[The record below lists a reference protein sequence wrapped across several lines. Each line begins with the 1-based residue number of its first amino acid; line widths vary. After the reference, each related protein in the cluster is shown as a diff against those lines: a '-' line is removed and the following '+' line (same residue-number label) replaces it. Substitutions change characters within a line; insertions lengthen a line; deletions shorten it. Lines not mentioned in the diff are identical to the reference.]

1 MLDAI
6 GGMVHA
12 LGTASLH
19 LLHFESMLFLIA
31 GTCIG
36 LLFGAIP
43 GLGGTTALALLIPL
57 TYGMDK
63 ADAIMLMGGSMAAT
77 STGGSVSAILLNTPG
92 IAPNAATTFDGFPL
106 AQQGRAGEAIG
117 AGATASAMG
126 GLIGVF
132 TLLLVIPIAKEI
144 VLLFSPPEFFLL
156 AIFGLCAIAV
166 STGTRLLQALL
177 AAIFGFICSFV
188 GFDSITAVVRYTYD
202 IEPLWDGI
210 KLVPALI
217 GLFAVSQMI
226 DLAVK
231 GGSISGDA
239 LQVKIQRVSDGIK
252 DVFRNW
258 STMLVGS
265 GIGTFIGA
273 VPGVGGTVAGFLSY
287 STQVQR
293 DPNPEVP
300 YGKGNIRGVIAP
312 ESANNAKDGGSLIP
326 TLAFGIP
333 GSAETAVFLGAMVL
347 HGLEPG
353 PRLLFEHEDVVFTL
367 VLTLTVA
374 CVIATLIV
382 LALAKPMAYLTLVES
397 HVLAPV
403 VTVVALV
410 GAYALQGEFGDVII
424 ALVFSIIG
432 YLMIRFQY
440 PRITFTIALVLGGI
454 TERSFF
460 QALGISDGSY
470 AIFFT
475 RNVSLILIAL
485 IVISLLIPTLRS
497 QMARR
502 RARRQ
507 EREGG
512 AS

>member
-1 MLDAI
+1 MI
-6 GGMVHA
+6 EVMGGLLNA

-19 LLHFESMLFLIA
+19 FLNFGSLSWLVA
-31 GTCIG
+31 GTCCG

-57 TYGMDK
+57 TFGMDK
-63 ADAIMLMGGSMAAT
+63 SDAIMLMGGSMAAT

-117 AGATASAMG
+117 AGATSSALG

-132 TLLLVIPIAKEI
+132 TLILVIPIAKEI

-156 AIFGLCAIAV
+156 ALFGLCAIAV
-166 STGTRLLQALL
+166 STGTRLLQALI
-177 AAIFGFICSFV
+177 AAIFGFICGFV
-188 GFDSITAVVRYTYD
+188 GFDLVSGVVRYTYGV
-202 IEPLWDGI
+202 EALWDGI

-217 GLFAVSQMI
+217 GLFAISQMI
-226 DLAVK
+226 DLAVQ
-231 GGSISGDA
+231 GGSIASHA
-239 LQVKIQRVSDGIK
+239 AEYKIQRITSGIRA
-252 DVFRNW
+252 VFRNW

-273 VPGVGGTVAGFLSY
+273 VPGVGGTVAAFLSY

-293 DPNPEVP
+293 DGEPDVP
-300 YGKGNIRGVIAP
+300 YGRGNIKGVIAP

-353 PRLLFEHEDVVFTL
+353 PRLLFDHEDVVFTL
-367 VLTLTVA
+367 VLSLTIA
-374 CVIATLIV
+374 CVIATIIV
-382 LALAKPMAYLTLVES
+382 LLLAKPMAYLTYVDA
-397 HVLAPV
+397 HILAPT

-410 GAYALQGEFGDVII
+410 GAYALQGEFGDVVV
-424 ALVFSIIG
+424 ALAFAVIG
-432 YLMIRFQY
+432 YLMIRYQY
-440 PRITFTIALVLGGI
+440 PRITFTIALVLADI

-460 QALGISDGSY
+460 QAMGISDDNW

-475 RNVSLILIAL
+475 RDVSLILIAL
-485 IVISLLIPTLRS
+485 IVISLLIPSFRIWLRKRS
-497 QMARR
+497 EARSK
-502 RARRQ
+502 
-507 EREGG
+507 GDG
-512 AS
+512 S

>member
-1 MLDAI
+1 MAN
-6 GGMVHA
+6 A

-19 LLHFESMLFLIA
+19 FLAFKPMLYLVA

-57 TYGMDK
+57 TYGMDQ

-117 AGATASAMG
+117 AAATASAMG

-132 TLLLVIPIAKEI
+132 SLLLVIPIAKEI

-166 STGTRLLQALL
+166 STGTRLLQGLV
-177 AAIFGFICSFV
+177 AAIFGFICAFV
-188 GFDSITAVVRYTYD
+188 GFDYVSGIVRYAYGVD
-202 IEPLWDGI
+202 ALWDGI

-217 GLFAVSQMI
+217 GLFAISQMI

-231 GGSISGDA
+231 GGSISDNA
-239 LQVKIQRVSDGIK
+239 LQVKIQRVSVGISQ
-252 DVFRNW
+252 VFRNW

-273 VPGVGGTVAGFLSY
+273 VPGVGGTVAAFLSY

-293 DPNPEVP
+293 DPNPDVP

-353 PRLLFEHEDVVFTL
+353 PRLLFDHEDVVFTL
-367 VLTLTVA
+367 VLTLTIA
-374 CVIATLIV
+374 CVVATLIV
-382 LALAKPMAYLTLVES
+382 LALAKPMAYLTLVDA
-397 HVLAPV
+397 HILTPT
-403 VTVVALV
+403 VTIVALV
-410 GAYALQGEFGDVII
+410 GAYALQGEFGDVVV
-424 ALVFSIIG
+424 AMAFGIIG
-432 YLMIRFQY
+432 YLMIRFDY
-440 PRITFTIALVLGGI
+440 PRITFTIALVLGEI

-460 QALGISDGSY
+460 QAMGISDGSLM
-470 AIFFT
+470 IFVT
-475 RNVSLILIAL
+475 RNVSLILIGL
-485 IVISLLIPTLRS
+485 CIVTLLIPSFRLY
-497 QMARR
+497 MNRR
-502 RARRQ
+502 RTADA
-507 EREGG
+507 GG
-512 AS
+512 RS

>member
-1 MLDAI
+1 MI
-6 GGMVHA
+6 EVMGGLLNA

-19 LLHFESMLFLIA
+19 FLNFGSLSWLVA
-31 GTCIG
+31 GTCCG

-57 TYGMDK
+57 TFGMDK
-63 ADAIMLMGGSMAAT
+63 SDAIMLMGGSMAAT

-117 AGATASAMG
+117 AGATSSALG

-132 TLLLVIPIAKEI
+132 TLILVIPIAKEI
-144 VLLFSPPEFFLL
+144 VLLFSPL
-156 AIFGLCAIAV
+156 V
-166 STGTRLLQALL
+166 SG
-177 AAIFGFICSFV
+177 
-188 GFDSITAVVRYTYD
+188 VVRYTYGV
-202 IEPLWDGI
+202 EALWDGI

-217 GLFAVSQMI
+217 GLFAISQMI
-226 DLAVK
+226 DLAVQ
-231 GGSISGDA
+231 GGSIASHA
-239 LQVKIQRVSDGIK
+239 AEYKIQRITTGIRA
-252 DVFRNW
+252 VFRNW

-273 VPGVGGTVAGFLSY
+273 VPGVGGTVAAFLSY

-293 DPNPEVP
+293 DGEPDVP
-300 YGKGNIRGVIAP
+300 YGRGNIKGVIAP

-353 PRLLFEHEDVVFTL
+353 PRLLFDHEDVVFTL
-367 VLTLTVA
+367 VLSLTIA
-374 CVIATLIV
+374 CVIATIIV
-382 LALAKPMAYLTLVES
+382 LLLAKPMAYLTYVDA
-397 HVLAPV
+397 HILAPT

-410 GAYALQGEFGDVII
+410 GAYALQGEFGDVVV
-424 ALVFSIIG
+424 ALAFAVIG
-432 YLMIRFQY
+432 YLMIRYQY
-440 PRITFTIALVLGGI
+440 PRITFTIALVLADI

-460 QALGISDGSY
+460 QAMGISDDNW

-475 RNVSLILIAL
+475 RDVSLILIAL
-485 IVISLLIPTLRS
+485 IVISLLIPSFRIWLRKRS
-497 QMARR
+497 EARSK
-502 RARRQ
+502 
-507 EREGG
+507 GDG
-512 AS
+512 S